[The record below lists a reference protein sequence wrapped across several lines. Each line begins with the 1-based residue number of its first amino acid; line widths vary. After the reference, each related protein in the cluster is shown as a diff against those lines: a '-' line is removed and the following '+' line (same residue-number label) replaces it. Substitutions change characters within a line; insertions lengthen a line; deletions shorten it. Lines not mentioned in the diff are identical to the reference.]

1 MSKLRKTR
9 SDKKVGTVEKELSIK
24 LYGSDGRKI
33 RKDKTLG
40 DVRKTKQTVGTK
52 RKVPAGELTEDQ
64 KLAAQVLILTH
75 PKSKASDLKK
85 IRQAI
90 RSLK

>member
-1 MSKLRKTR
+1 MSTPRKTR
-9 SDKKVGTVEKELSIK
+9 SDKKIGTIEKELGIQ

-40 DVRKTKQTVGTK
+40 DVRKTKQTIGTK
-52 RKVPAGELTEDQ
+52 RKVPDGELTEDQ
-64 KLAAQVLILTH
+64 KLAAKVRILMH
-75 PKSKASDLKK
+75 PKSKLSDLEK